1 VIGAERHDLGG
12 RQAGLRSRRAGR
24 RAERGANAG
33 IVQADSRISLE
44 LVVDLRSVSGA
55 EARAR
60 PWLEQYAGRIAEA
73 PVVAA
78 DFGEA
83 VLGCRFGAG
92 DPVERAERAEVDRVC

>member
-1 VIGAERHDLGG
+1 
-12 RQAGLRSRRAGR
+12 
-24 RAERGANAG
+24 
-33 IVQADSRISLE
+33 
-44 LVVDLRSVSGA
+44 VVDLRPVSGA

-92 DPVERAERAEVDRVC
+92 DPVERAERAEVDRVAKLRVHVLRLQIDSEGKTGDNLVCYHGIDID